1 MDSIQSTTKTCP
13 SCKTEKSRDY
23 FSRNACE
30 RDGLQSWCKACQSHH
45 RKTHKNPNRDL
56 AKARIWNR
64 KSNNRPGA
72 RERAAIQ
79 KKIYAKTEKGKE
91 VGRRAR
97 KKHAQKANAKART
110 AVMVAVRDGILPK
123 VSSLKC
129 SDCRDVEAESY
140 HHESY
145 GPSQWLVVVPLCNP
159 CHYKRH
165 GKVPRLVKTSQT
177 YTQALAPQCGDNNTT
192 KANLA
197 TESGDGLRT

>member
-1 MDSIQSTTKTCP
+1 MDSIQSITKTCP
-13 SCKTEKSRDY
+13 SCKTEKPRAS
-23 FSRNACE
+23 FSKNICE
-30 RDGLQSWCKACQSHH
+30 RDGLQSHCKACQSLYH
-45 RKTHKNPNRDL
+45 KTHKNPNRDL

-72 RERAAIQ
+72 KERAAIQ

-145 GPSQWLVVVPLCNP
+145 DPSQWLVVVPLCNP

-165 GKVPRLVKTSQT
+165 GKFPRLVKTSQT
-177 YTQALAPQCGDNNTT
+177 CTPTSAPQGGERNTT
-192 KANLA
+192 TANLA
-197 TESGDGLRT
+197 MESGDGLRT